1 MVAASSARGLNF
13 QVRFREPI
21 RPTSKTRHVE
31 QATQRRGTMRTMSA
45 TSSLLMLF
53 FVLFSF
59 CSSSVSASIPQSFR
73 HTNLHRTID
82 LTKPY
87 IRESTTIVI
96 ENISNKTQTEYFWGI
111 PLSLVPKLSYLE
123 VKEKSSCDSANLP
136 IEKVQ
141 RHHPYHPQMVRQ
153 KSLMVGRYNCLRFN
167 YLGSSLE
174 RRFRWWCRAHTSI
187 A

>member
-1 MVAASSARGLNF
+1 MA
-13 QVRFREPI
+13 FRYVFANQSGPLQK
-21 RPTSKTRHVE
+21 PDTLE
-31 QATQRRGTMRTMSA
+31 QATRSRRTMRTMP
-45 TSSLLMLF
+45 TPFSLLILF
-53 FVLFSF
+53 FVSFF

-111 PLSLVPKLSYLE
+111 PLYLVPKLSYLN

-136 IEKVQ
+136 IEKVK
-141 RHHPYHPQMVRQ
+141 RDHAYHP
-153 KSLMVGRYNCLRFN
+153 KWYDKFSLMVGHYNCSRFD
-167 YLGSSLE
+167 
-174 RRFRWWCRAHTSI
+174 CRG
-187 A
+187 